1 VNEVAS
7 GSIARRLRHRKG
19 KNADVVAKPTK
30 SVKRDMIGP
39 NRKPS
44 QVEVPSQKKKQIV
57 KRKQASCLLEKKKET
72 QQ

>member
-1 VNEVAS
+1 MSVEDNVVVVDALDDLEKTVNEVAS

-39 NRKPS
+39 NRRSSK
-44 QVEVPSQKKKQIV
+44 VEVPSQKK
-57 KRKQASCLLEKKKET
+57 
-72 QQ
+72 